1 MKKWAVAFLFLVF
14 ALPFTWAGG
23 QKEAQEVSL
32 EWMQWM
38 YGDDAKIY
46 ANQITEFEQANP
58 KINVKITEFSYSD
71 HYSNL
76 EVRMAGGNAP
86 DIFRNEYGF
95 LMRYEKNKQAVD
107 LKPHFPKDY
116 WKRFWPKLMEFC
128 DIKGGVYGVPQMTD
142 TTVVF
147 YNQDLF
153 KKAGVTAPTS
163 VKDAWTWDDWESI
176 GRRLVDAGSK
186 YGMAGATYGGTC
198 WYYVSWGG
206 GFVSQD
212 GSRPY
217 MNVPSVIEGLERQ
230 KSWFDEGL
238 EPIST
243 LWMKPDNFEVLFS
256 QGQIGMIWSGI
267 WMTTFMDQ
275 NIKDFDWGVTFCPK
289 GPGGFGLHLGGCVNS
304 ISPQSKHV
312 KEAARFLEFFTQNKN
327 MDSFCQQGYIPA
339 DVDLA
344 GSIVYKNPAVAK
356 TMKVAIEAYGQI
368 SPMIVT
374 QYKAPNLF
382 SMYQAVQEDLGPYF
396 LGQVSVEEAVAKL
409 EKDIADI
416 MKK

>member
-153 KKAGVTAPTS
+153 KKAGL
-163 VKDAWTWDDWESI
+163 
-176 GRRLVDAGSK
+176 RRPRA
-186 YGMAGATYGGTC
+186 
-198 WYYVSWGG
+198 
-206 GFVSQD
+206 
-212 GSRPY
+212 
-217 MNVPSVIEGLERQ
+217 
-230 KSWFDEGL
+230 
-238 EPIST
+238 
-243 LWMKPDNFEVLFS
+243 
-256 QGQIGMIWSGI
+256 
-267 WMTTFMDQ
+267 
-275 NIKDFDWGVTFCPK
+275 
-289 GPGGFGLHLGGCVNS
+289 
-304 ISPQSKHV
+304 
-312 KEAARFLEFFTQNKN
+312 
-327 MDSFCQQGYIPA
+327 
-339 DVDLA
+339 
-344 GSIVYKNPAVAK
+344 
-356 TMKVAIEAYGQI
+356 
-368 SPMIVT
+368 
-374 QYKAPNLF
+374 
-382 SMYQAVQEDLGPYF
+382 
-396 LGQVSVEEAVAKL
+396 
-409 EKDIADI
+409 
-416 MKK
+416 